1 VLDPPDA
8 VPLLPRLA
16 VAVRHI
22 IELLACGT
30 TGAYCVWRCYVVLPL
45 ALAEAHALVAA
56 YLGRVRELETLAEPD
71 AE

>member
-1 VLDPPDA
+1 MRYL
-8 VPLLPRLA
+8 
-16 VAVRHI
+16 

-30 TGAYCVWRCYVVLPL
+30 IGAYCVWRCYAILPL

-56 YLGRVRELETLAEPD
+56 YLGRMRELDALVEPD

>member
-1 VLDPPDA
+1 M
-8 VPLLPRLA
+8 
-16 VAVRHI
+16 RHI
-22 IELLACGT
+22 IELLLCST
-30 TGAYCVWRCYVVLPL
+30 IGAYCVWRCYSVFPL

>member
-1 VLDPPDA
+1 
-8 VPLLPRLA
+8 
-16 VAVRHI
+16 VRHL

-30 TGAYCVWRCYVVLPL
+30 IGAYCVWRCYSVLPL

-56 YLGRVRELETLAEPD
+56 YLGRVRDLESLVEPD